1 MKKLLFLMTALVG
14 IMFSSCEKQNDL
26 TASDDALETLE
37 VSAAR
42 TAAVTDTVTK
52 QKCRGKITTVDPA
65 ALPTAIVTYIST
77 NYAGATIKFAGTD
90 TQGQYVVGITL
101 NSVETGLLFDAN
113 GVFVKA
119 LQHYARKAKLTAV
132 EVTALPASITTYVT
146 ATYAGYT
153 IKRAGTDADGN
164 YYVAIN
170 DGTNR
175 KVLLFDA
182 TGAFKQELEAPLH
195 KMRKL
200 RKQ

>member
-1 MKKLLFLMTALVG
+1 MKKLLFLMTTLVG
-14 IMFSSCEKQNDL
+14 ITFASCEKQNDL

-65 ALPTAIVTYIST
+65 ALPAAIVTYIST

-132 EVTALPASITTYVT
+132 ELTALPASIATYVT

-182 TGAFKQELEAPLH
+182 TGAFKQELEKPLH

>member
-1 MKKLLFLMTALVG
+1 MTALVG
-14 IMFSSCEKQNDL
+14 IMFASCEKQNDL

-170 DGTNR
+170 DGTNS